1 MKICHIHFTCLINIK
16 EELLKQKVKNGE
28 KIRVVFLI
36 TYSAKFG
43 MESIYR
49 SMFES

>member
-1 MKICHIHFTCLINIK
+1 MPYSFYIFNKYK

-49 SMFES
+49 SMLES